1 MLFLFGAARF
11 LINHW
16 IQAAFLLQMRELSFR
31 AGTHLPKVTLLQV
44 GGEAWSLGPRAPQP
58 ALWSRHPTLCLCHH
72 AASPCVSLAPAWKDA
87 PHCLRGPASHPGGSH
102 FEILTQI
109 DHIKTLFPNKGVFRG
124 SDGCTCG
131 GCPPAQSARRAR
143 EWGTGWGHE
152 LVFGAPAC
160 LTTVLSLRAA

>member
-1 MLFLFGAARF
+1 MTKYPRPGFLKRQRF
-11 LINHW
+11 ILSQLW
-16 IQAAFLLQMRELSFR
+16 GRSQSRCRQGQAPSGSGEPPS
-31 AGTHLPKVTLLQV
+31 HLPQLLCLQTV
-44 GGEAWSLGPRAPQP
+44 RG
-58 ALWSRHPTLCLCHH
+58 LWSRHPTLCLCHH